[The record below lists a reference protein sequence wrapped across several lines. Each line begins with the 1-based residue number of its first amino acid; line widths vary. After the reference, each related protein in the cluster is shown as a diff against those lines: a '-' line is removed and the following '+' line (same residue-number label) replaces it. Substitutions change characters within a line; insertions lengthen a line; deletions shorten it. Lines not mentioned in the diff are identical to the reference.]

1 MGKHTNVTIA
11 GLHGKI
17 FNGLR
22 YDEEAYEKKLRN
34 IICAIIAICVII
46 VSIFVYRINKYKIPT
61 EEEQIYI
68 SAIEEYESIQIELKD
83 ISDQIFCRG
92 KYQDQKALQYKD
104 IDGYEMIFNDRYL
117 SLRSKENELR
127 LQLFDIEFPKKYQDM
142 YHQLCLLDYINNTAS
157 DMAYESI
164 DYILDEVKTYFPD
177 SSIGRKVNK
186 LKKQLYNEYY
196 IPKEIDSSMYEQ
208 LFYRI
213 TTDWYDVSKVAS
225 RSTYL
230 EFRDLIHHED
240 FLKSLK

>member
-1 MGKHTNVTIA
+1 M
-11 GLHGKI
+11 
-17 FNGLR
+17 
-22 YDEEAYEKKLRN
+22 KKNMRN
-34 IICAIIAICVII
+34 TFFAIIGIVIVI
-46 VSIFVYRINKYKIPT
+46 ALFFACKINQYKMLAD
-61 EEEQIYI
+61 EQQMYNL
-68 SAIEEYESIQIELKD
+68 AIEEYESIQIELRD

-177 SSIGRKVNK
+177 NSIGRKVDK

-230 EFRDLIHHED
+230 EFHDLIYHED

>member
-1 MGKHTNVTIA
+1 M
-11 GLHGKI
+11 
-17 FNGLR
+17 
-22 YDEEAYEKKLRN
+22 KKRLRN
-34 IICAIIAICVII
+34 IICPIIAICVII

-68 SAIEEYESIQIELKD
+68 SAIEEYESIQDELMD
-83 ISDQIFCRG
+83 VNDQLFCSG
-92 KYQDQKALQYKD
+92 KYQDQKSLQYKD
-104 IDGYEMIFNDRYL
+104 QDGYEMLFNDRYL
-117 SLRSKENELR
+117 GLRNKENELR
-127 LQLFDIEFPKKYQDM
+127 LQLFDIQFPEKYQDM

-164 DYILDEVKTYFPD
+164 DNILDEVKTYFPD
-177 SSIGRKVNK
+177 NSIGRKVDE

-196 IPKEIDSSMYEQ
+196 TPQEIDNSMYEQ

-213 TTDWYDVSKVAS
+213 TTDWYNESKVAS

-230 EFRDLIHHED
+230 EFHDLIYHED